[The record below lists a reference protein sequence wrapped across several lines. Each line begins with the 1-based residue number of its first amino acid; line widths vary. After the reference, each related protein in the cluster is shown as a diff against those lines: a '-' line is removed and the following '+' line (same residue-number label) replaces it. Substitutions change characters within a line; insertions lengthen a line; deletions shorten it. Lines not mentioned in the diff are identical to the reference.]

1 MPPRAIGLKSQTS
14 RHVVVARKMSNQFLK
29 LQTRLID
36 QGDKH
41 HHCHSLNI
49 ISITVFNHELPTT
62 YYLLST
68 TYYLHLLLTTYY
80 LLPTTYCF
88 LLTTH
93 TYTTTCYNLQLLA
106 TTYYCLLLL

>member
-68 TYYLHLLLTTYY
+68 TYYLHLLLTYY